1 MLLPSHL
8 ILLLSQGLFDNW
20 PDPIGMT
27 MTVAADGVP
36 NGVRARPTSKQKAL
50 RCSNRLVEVITLPA
64 EPLRALARP
73 APWTASIS

>member
-36 NGVRARPTSKQKAL
+36 NDVRACPTSKQKLAHLQAL

-73 APWTASIS
+73 AP